1 MEVTLPRREVHL
13 RPLPM
18 PDSLHLP
25 LAGEYVTLLH
35 DDGSP
40 LTPHLAD
47 ALAERGMRVV
57 VLRSAAPPRHRP
69 NTVPQITLPGD
80 DEAAIQQA
88 IAAILREHGPIWA
101 CLHLT
106 PPLPPSEQAVERDA
120 LPILTHTFLL
130 AKALLPALTE
140 TARHHRA
147 AFIAV
152 THLDGALGLSGTGAF
167 APVAGGVAGVTKT
180 LALEAPAL
188 FCRTVDLAPT
198 LPPNRAT
205 EAILAELHDPDRRL
219 TEVGWSE
226 RGRVT
231 LEATL

>member
-1 MEVTLPRREVHL
+1 
-13 RPLPM
+13 M

-35 DDGSP
+35 DDSSP
-40 LTPHLAD
+40 LAVHLAD
-47 ALAERGMRVV
+47 ALAKRGMRVV
-57 VLRSAAPPRHRP
+57 LLRAATLPRRRLD
-69 NTVPQITLPGD
+69 TAPQLTLPGD
-80 DEAAIQQA
+80 DEAAVQQA
-88 IAAILREHGPIWA
+88 IAAVLREHGPIWA

-106 PPLPPSEQAVERDA
+106 PPLPPSGQAVERDA
-120 LPILTHTFLL
+120 LPLLTRTFLL

-152 THLDGALGLSGTGAF
+152 TRLDGALGLSGTGAF
-167 APVAGGVAGVTKT
+167 VPVAGGVAGVTKT
-180 LALEAPAL
+180 LALEAPTL

-198 LPPNRAT
+198 LPPDRAA
-205 EAILAELHDPDRRL
+205 EAVLAELHDPDRRL

-231 LEATL
+231 LEAAL